1 MEEALMKKFITI
13 AFLFSLLVISGACSD
28 SASAPDNGGGGGDPQ
43 AQDSIRVLTKVGD
56 LVSGCFTNNSM
67 YNFYGSEV
75 DCTNC
80 IVFILSNTGSGNVKI
95 TNVVVSGTDSGEFHL
110 DKNING
116 ELAPGGTTNIAI
128 EFCPTAAGIKS
139 AVLSVGIDDP
149 AGSLFAISLSASG
162 ISPVI
167 VIDGTKDAAWA
178 NARMSD
184 GNDNNV
190 NQGASDK
197 YIFMTNGGHA
207 YVTNDQAC
215 LYIGADMDHATGSTS
230 RQLEVL
236 IFNTPGLDNDSPE
249 QIEPGK
255 QTLFNWTNDPEYI
268 LILRP
273 GRDPE
278 GWYARKWTGSEWVTF
293 VIYREPS
300 MNVRQSANW
309 VEASVTWISLGL
321 TPADFP
327 NLKFVLLTTR
337 KSDDDPVWD
346 ILPPSADILDGNIN
360 SGDRTGSITLSNTIP
375 F

>member
-1 MEEALMKKFITI
+1 MKKII
-13 AFLFSLLVISGACSD
+13 AIAALACLLVLSGACSGSD
-28 SASAPDNGGGGGDPQ
+28 SASAPDNGGDGQQGLQ
-43 AQDSIRVLTKVGD
+43 VLTKVGD
-56 LVSGCFTNNSM
+56 LVSGSYTNNSV
-67 YNFYGSEV
+67 YNFYGFQV
-75 DCTNC
+75 DCTNS
-80 IVFILSNTGSGNVKI
+80 IVFIISNTGNGNLKI
-95 TNVVVSGTDSGEFHL
+95 TNVAVGGTDSGEFHL

-116 ELAPGGTTNIAI
+116 ELAPGGTTNITI
-128 EFCPTAAGIKS
+128 EFCPTAAGTKS

-149 AGSLFAISLSASG
+149 ASTLFAISLSASG
-162 ISPVI
+162 ISPGI
-167 VIDGTKDAAWA
+167 VIDGSKDAAWA
-178 NARMSD
+178 NARMSA

-255 QTLFNWTNDPEYI
+255 QTLFNWTND
-268 LILRP
+268 
-273 GRDPE
+273 
-278 GWYARKWTGSEWVTF
+278 ARKWTGSDWATF

-300 MNVRQSANW
+300 MNVYQSANW
-309 VEASVTWISLGL
+309 VEASVTWIALGL
-321 TPADFP
+321 TPDDFP
-327 NLKFVLLTTR
+327 KLKFVLLTTR

-346 ILPPSADILDGNIN
+346 VLPPSADVLDGNIN
-360 SGDRTGSITLSNTIP
+360 SGERTASITLSNTIP